1 MQVCLIQ
8 VPYAM
13 GNEYDGGSKGPQR
26 YVQAGAQQILEAR
39 GLAVTM
45 KRVERGMPFR
55 DTASA
60 SSAVNKEL
68 AQLVRQAIAAQQLPL
83 VLTGSCDASLG
94 VLAGFD
100 HTHCGVIWCDAH
112 GDFNTPDSTVSG
124 FFAGMSLAVIAGHC
138 YQNYW
143 AQIGQST
150 PIAEAAM
157 LLLGVRD
164 LSPAAERERLEH
176 SAIHVVNW
184 QEGKPQADV
193 LTCMDSLTR
202 RVQEVYLHIDLDAL
216 DPQVAPGL
224 VDAPVPGGLSMPQ
237 MEEVIRAVAA
247 RFRLRAVTLA
257 TYNPDRDQEEKTLRA
272 GLCIIDLLVEC
283 AGLATEEEKLQQ

>member
-157 LLLGVRD
+157 LLLGVLD